1 MALELEMMCIRDPL
15 WYRFK
20 DMPEC
25 GTCCHL
31 CTRRILE
38 NYFLVFLVSNLLFC
52 FHMSVTF
59 PFITLFVVFVVCFK
73 QYLFP
78 NGSFEVK

>member
-1 MALELEMMCIRDPL
+1 MYLGVPYAFLI
-15 WYRFK
+15 K
-20 DMPEC
+20 
-25 GTCCHL
+25 HL
-31 CTRRILE
+31 LLIKKT
-38 NYFLVFLVSNLLFC
+38 LLFC
-52 FHMSVTF
+52 FHVSVTF